1 MHAIMLFA
9 FCHDC
14 KVLSIPGG
22 CAQYSRIYLYSVK
35 SWGEKLRWSSYRSG
49 KFGENGILGHGFGK
63 LGNFMIVINQQ
74 IICKGGIQKRKKK
87 KKKKDTWEGGQT
99 MDDKRK
105 I

>member
-1 MHAIMLFA
+1 M
-9 FCHDC
+9 
-14 KVLSIPGG
+14 
-22 CAQYSRIYLYSVK
+22 YSVK